1 MKKLHQIILASS
13 VTSLIFLFLVIH
25 YIYPYMYTSKYHS
38 TPTAREGMFSPATL
52 DKFIILQSFNNPNT
66 YFNLKKLSKQATEED
81 MRYYNTHGHW
91 YWDDLTKQAYQEDL
105 QHNQILQEYP
115 KGTYMKTAQ
124 NTYNQNIMKQ
134 ILSWRAPEGEF
145 LMSGVTTGNRDY
157 ETQQNEQ
164 SGLGT
169 FAYTSGLLPKGDATV
184 VCNNNRLSLRKMVG
198 NAVPVYAPLDYT
210 LLPSLVPGFQF
221 LRGPCD
227 PCGALKDKPD
237 YSCPFV
243 LGAEKEPSLIWKY
256 FWGIG

>member
-1 MKKLHQIILASS
+1 MKKIHQIILTS
-13 VTSLIFLFLVIH
+13 VISLIFFVLAIH
-25 YIYPYMYTSKYHS
+25 YVYTYQYPKSVK
-38 TPTAREGMFSPATL
+38 EGMFSPETL

-66 YFNLKKLSKQATEED
+66 NFNLQQLSKQATEED
-81 MRYYNTHGHW
+81 MQYYNTYGHW

-105 QHNQILQEYP
+105 QHNQLLQEYP

-124 NTYNQNIMKQ
+124 NTYNQNIMKK

-145 LMSGVTTGNRDY
+145 LMSGVTTGNQDY
-157 ETQQNEQ
+157 ETRQNEL
-164 SGLGT
+164 SGIGT
-169 FAYTSGLLPKGDATV
+169 FPYTSGLLPKGEGTV
-184 VCNNNRLSLRKMVG
+184 VCNNNKLALRKMVG

-237 YSCPFV
+237 YSCPFA
-243 LGAEKEPSLIWKY
+243 LGNKEPSLIWKY
-256 FWGIG
+256 FWGL